1 MEMTPELMESF
12 AAAMGGALAQGMAK
26 HDDEKRERDEE
37 RERAEEAARE
47 RERLVEIVA
56 GIALADRERRAQAVC
71 RVLDEAR
78 SKAFDDMLNELS
90 RDPEMVK
97 PINYVERYN
106 ALRSVGDSR
115 VVVQKLELT
124 LDQADALLKRV
135 SASNPVSALER
146 AAAAYAK
153 SAMEFS
159 GAEVGEPD
167 DDVSS
172 ELIDLQRSLGD
183 GLVSA
188 SRELGDEI
196 AQLVRGVFDEC
207 ATPSSDAVVQ
217 AVERERARHLEDGE
231 RNRELVDAVRSA
243 IDSVL
248 KAAVENAEQVAGKK
262 LTFDLPDAYTCDASL
277 GDVSSAEKLGELA
290 REVRRSFATFKEV
303 IADNGV
309 FAAFAGTGSFGNCQ
323 GDIWFWDDECEY
335 TGGRPGS
342 RQLEGIECG
351 VEEDRVGDSLERCIE
366 RMREFNARE
375 YWGMLDDDFP
385 QHVDAFWYGFE
396 HYMRELGEICRV
408 DMRSFKRYCTDV
420 DGRVHNACWELALRM
435 DDVQAR
441 EFARK
446 FE

>member
-26 HDDEKRERDEE
+26 HDEERRERDEE

-78 SKAFDDMLNELS
+78 SKAYDDMMDELS
-90 RDPEMVK
+90 CDPEMVK

-135 SASNPVSALER
+135 SASNPASALER

-217 AVERERARHLEDGE
+217 AAERERARHLEDGE
-231 RNRELVDAVRSA
+231 RNRELVDAVLSA
-243 IDSVL
+243 IDAVL
-248 KAAVENAEQVAGKK
+248 RAAVENAEQVAGKK
-262 LTFDLPDAYTCDASL
+262 LTFDLPDAYTCDVSL

-351 VEEDRVGDSLERCIE
+351 VEEDRGGDSLERCIE

-420 DGRVHNACWELALRM
+420 DGRVRNACWELALRM
-435 DDVQAR
+435 DDVQAK

>member
-26 HDDEKRERDEE
+26 HDDDKRERDEE
-37 RERAEEAARE
+37 LERAEGAARE
-47 RERLVEIVA
+47 REGLLEIVA
-56 GIALADRERRAQAVC
+56 GIARADRERRARAVC
-71 RVLDEAR
+71 RAIDEAR
-78 SKAFDDMLNELS
+78 SKAYDDMLDELS
-90 RDPEMVK
+90 RDVEMVK

-115 VVVQKLELT
+115 VVAQKLELT

-135 SASNPVSALER
+135 STCNPAGALER

-153 SAMEFS
+153 SAI
-159 GAEVGEPD
+159 GLAGIEVGRPD

-188 SRELGDEI
+188 SRELGDEM

-207 ATPSSDAVVQ
+207 STPSSDA
-217 AVERERARHLEDGE
+217 AERAAERERARHLEDGE

-243 IDSVL
+243 IDAVL
-248 KAAVENAEQVAGKK
+248 KAAVEDAEQVAGEK
-262 LTFDLPDAYTCDASL
+262 LTFDLPDAYTCDVSL
-277 GDVSSAEKLGELA
+277 GDVSSVEKLDGLA

-303 IADNGV
+303 IVDNGV

-351 VEEDRVGDSLERCIE
+351 VEEDQGGDSLERCIE

-375 YWGMLDDDFP
+375 YWGMLDDDFA
-385 QHVDAFWYGFE
+385 QHVDAFWYGFAR
-396 HYMRELGEICRV
+396 YMRELSDVCRV

-420 DGRVHNACWELALRM
+420 DGRVRNACWELALRM
-435 DDVQAR
+435 DDVQAK
-441 EFARK
+441 EFAKK

>member
-78 SKAFDDMLNELS
+78 SKAYDDMMDELS
-90 RDPEMVK
+90 CDPEMVK

-124 LDQADALLKRV
+124 LDQADAMLKRV
-135 SASNPVSALER
+135 SASNPASALER

-217 AVERERARHLEDGE
+217 AAERERARHLEDGE
-231 RNRELVDAVRSA
+231 RNRELVDAVLSA
-243 IDSVL
+243 IDAVL
-248 KAAVENAEQVAGKK
+248 RAAVENAEQVAGKK

-303 IADNGV
+303 VADNGV

-408 DMRSFKRYCTDV
+408 DMHSFKRYCTDV
-420 DGRVHNACWELALRM
+420 DGRVRNACWELALRM

>member
-26 HDDEKRERDEE
+26 HDEEKRERDEE

-78 SKAFDDMLNELS
+78 SKAYDDMMDELS
-90 RDPEMVK
+90 CDPEMVK

-135 SASNPVSALER
+135 SASNPASALER

-217 AVERERARHLEDGE
+217 AAERERARHLEDGE
-231 RNRELVDAVRSA
+231 RNRELVDAVLSA
-243 IDSVL
+243 IDAVL
-248 KAAVENAEQVAGKK
+248 RAAVENAEQVAGKK
-262 LTFDLPDAYTCDASL
+262 LTFDLPDAYTCDVSL

-351 VEEDRVGDSLERCIE
+351 VEEDRGGDSLERCIE

-408 DMRSFKRYCTDV
+408 DMHSFKRYCTDV
-420 DGRVHNACWELALRM
+420 DGRVRNACWELALRM

>member
-26 HDDEKRERDEE
+26 HDEEKRERDEE

-78 SKAFDDMLNELS
+78 SKAYDDMMDELS
-90 RDPEMVK
+90 CDPEMVK

-135 SASNPVSALER
+135 SASNPASALER

-217 AVERERARHLEDGE
+217 AAERERARHLEDGE

-262 LTFDLPDAYTCDASL
+262 LTFDLPDAYTCDVSL

-351 VEEDRVGDSLERCIE
+351 VEEDRGGDSLERCIE

-408 DMRSFKRYCTDV
+408 DMHSFKRYCTDV
-420 DGRVHNACWELALRM
+420 DGRVRNACWELALRM

>member
-26 HDDEKRERDEE
+26 HDEEKRERDEE

-78 SKAFDDMLNELS
+78 SKAYDDMMDELS
-90 RDPEMVK
+90 CDPEMVK

-135 SASNPVSALER
+135 SASNPASALER

-217 AVERERARHLEDGE
+217 AAERERARHLEDGE
-231 RNRELVDAVRSA
+231 RNRELVDAVLSA
-243 IDSVL
+243 IDAVL
-248 KAAVENAEQVAGKK
+248 RAAVENAEQVAGKK
-262 LTFDLPDAYTCDASL
+262 LTFDLPDAYTCDVSF

-385 QHVDAFWYGFE
+385 QHVDAFWYGFD
-396 HYMRELGEICRV
+396 HYMCELSDICRV

-420 DGRVHNACWELALRM
+420 DGRVRNACWELALRM

>member
-26 HDDEKRERDEE
+26 HDEEKRERDEE

-78 SKAFDDMLNELS
+78 SKAYDDMMDELS
-90 RDPEMVK
+90 CDPEMVK

-135 SASNPVSALER
+135 SASNPASALER

-217 AVERERARHLEDGE
+217 AAERERARHLEDGE
-231 RNRELVDAVRSA
+231 RNRELVDAVFSA
-243 IDSVL
+243 IDAVL
-248 KAAVENAEQVAGKK
+248 RAAVENAEQVAGKK
-262 LTFDLPDAYTCDASL
+262 LTFDLPDAYTCDVSL

-408 DMRSFKRYCTDV
+408 DMHSFKRYCTDV
-420 DGRVHNACWELALRM
+420 DGRVRNACWELALRM

>member
-217 AVERERARHLEDGE
+217 AAERERARHLEDGE

-408 DMRSFKRYCTDV
+408 DMHSFKRYCTDV
-420 DGRVHNACWELALRM
+420 DGRVRNACWELALRM

-441 EFARK
+441 DFARK

>member
-1 MEMTPELMESF
+1 MEMTPEFMESF

-78 SKAFDDMLNELS
+78 SKAYDDMMDELS
-90 RDPEMVK
+90 CDPEMVK

-135 SASNPVSALER
+135 SASNPASALER

-183 GLVSA
+183 GLVFA

-217 AVERERARHLEDGE
+217 AAERERARHLEDGE

-262 LTFDLPDAYTCDASL
+262 LTFDLPDAYTCDVSL
-277 GDVSSAEKLGELA
+277 EDVSSAEKLGELA

-303 IADNGV
+303 VADNGV

-351 VEEDRVGDSLERCIE
+351 IEEDQGGDSLERCIE

-396 HYMRELGEICRV
+396 HYMRELGVICRV
-408 DMRSFKRYCTDV
+408 DMRSFKRYCIDV
-420 DGRVHNACWELALRM
+420 DGRVRNACWELALRM

>member
-26 HDDEKRERDEE
+26 HDEEKRERDEE

-78 SKAFDDMLNELS
+78 SKAYDDMMDELS
-90 RDPEMVK
+90 CDPEMVK

-135 SASNPVSALER
+135 SASNPASALER

-153 SAMEFS
+153 SAMESS

-217 AVERERARHLEDGE
+217 AAERERARHLEDGE
-231 RNRELVDAVRSA
+231 RNRELVDAVLSA
-243 IDSVL
+243 IDAVL
-248 KAAVENAEQVAGKK
+248 RAAVEDAEQVAGKQ
-262 LTFDLPDAYTCDASL
+262 LAFELPDAYTCDVSL
-277 GDVSSAEKLGELA
+277 GDISSAEKLRELA

-351 VEEDRVGDSLERCIE
+351 VEEDRGGDSLERCIE
-366 RMREFNARE
+366 RMREFNACE
-375 YWGMLDDDFP
+375 YWGMLDDDYA
-385 QHVDAFWYGFE
+385 QHVDAFWYGFS
-396 HYMRELGEICRV
+396 HYMDELGTLCRF
-408 DMRSFKRYCTDV
+408 DMRPFASYCKDV
-420 DGRVHNACWELALRM
+420 DGRLHNACWELALRM
-435 DDVQAR
+435 DDVQAQ

>member
-26 HDDEKRERDEE
+26 HDEEKRERDEE
-37 RERAEEAARE
+37 RERAEEASRE

-78 SKAFDDMLNELS
+78 SKAYDDMMDELS
-90 RDPEMVK
+90 CDPEMVK

-135 SASNPVSALER
+135 SASNPASALER

-183 GLVSA
+183 GLVFA

-217 AVERERARHLEDGE
+217 AAERERARHLEDGE

-262 LTFDLPDAYTCDASL
+262 LTFDLPDAYTCDVSL
-277 GDVSSAEKLGELA
+277 EDVSSAEKLGELA

-303 IADNGV
+303 VADNGV

-351 VEEDRVGDSLERCIE
+351 IEEDQGGDSLERCIE

-408 DMRSFKRYCTDV
+408 DMRSFKRYCIDV
-420 DGRVHNACWELALRM
+420 DGRVRNACWELALRM

>member
-78 SKAFDDMLNELS
+78 SKAYDDMMDELS
-90 RDPEMVK
+90 CDPEMVK

-135 SASNPVSALER
+135 SASNPASALER

-183 GLVSA
+183 GLVFA

-217 AVERERARHLEDGE
+217 AAERERARHLEDGE

-262 LTFDLPDAYTCDASL
+262 LTFDLPDAYTCDVSL
-277 GDVSSAEKLGELA
+277 EDVSSAEKLGELA

-303 IADNGV
+303 VADNGV

-351 VEEDRVGDSLERCIE
+351 VEEDQGGDSLERCIE
-366 RMREFNARE
+366 RMREFNVRE

-408 DMRSFKRYCTDV
+408 DMRSFKRYCIDV
-420 DGRVHNACWELALRM
+420 DGRVRNACWELALRM

>member
-78 SKAFDDMLNELS
+78 SKAYDDMMDELS
-90 RDPEMVK
+90 CDPEMVK

-135 SASNPVSALER
+135 SASNPASALER

-183 GLVSA
+183 GLVFA

-207 ATPSSDAVVQ
+207 AAPSSDAVVQ
-217 AVERERARHLEDGE
+217 AAERERARHLEDGE

-262 LTFDLPDAYTCDASL
+262 LTFDLPDAYTCDVSL
-277 GDVSSAEKLGELA
+277 EDVSSAEKLGELA

-303 IADNGV
+303 VADNGV

-351 VEEDRVGDSLERCIE
+351 IEEDQGGDSLERCIE

-408 DMRSFKRYCTDV
+408 DMRSFKRYCIDV
-420 DGRVHNACWELALRM
+420 DGRVRNACWELALRM

>member
-1 MEMTPELMESF
+1 MEMTTELMESF

-26 HDDEKRERDEE
+26 HDDEKCERDEE

-78 SKAFDDMLNELS
+78 SKAYDDMMDELS
-90 RDPEMVK
+90 CDPEMVK

-135 SASNPVSALER
+135 SASNPASALER

-183 GLVSA
+183 GLVFA

-217 AVERERARHLEDGE
+217 AAERERARHLEDGE

-262 LTFDLPDAYTCDASL
+262 LTFDLPDAYTCDVSL
-277 GDVSSAEKLGELA
+277 EDVSSAEKLGELA

-303 IADNGV
+303 VADNGV

-351 VEEDRVGDSLERCIE
+351 IEEDQGGDSLERCIE

-408 DMRSFKRYCTDV
+408 DMRSFKRYCIDV
-420 DGRVHNACWELALRM
+420 DGRVRNACWELALRM
-435 DDVQAR
+435 DDDQAR

>member
-26 HDDEKRERDEE
+26 HDEEKRERDEE

-78 SKAFDDMLNELS
+78 SKAYDDMMDELS
-90 RDPEMVK
+90 CDPEMVK

-135 SASNPVSALER
+135 SASNPASALER

-217 AVERERARHLEDGE
+217 AAERERARHLEDGE
-231 RNRELVDAVRSA
+231 RNRELVDAVLSA
-243 IDSVL
+243 IDAVL
-248 KAAVENAEQVAGKK
+248 RAAVENAEQVAGKK
-262 LTFDLPDAYTCDASL
+262 LTFDLPDAYTCDVSL

-351 VEEDRVGDSLERCIE
+351 VEEDRGGDSLERCIE

-420 DGRVHNACWELALRM
+420 DGRVRNACWELALRM
-435 DDVQAR
+435 DDVQAK

>member
-26 HDDEKRERDEE
+26 HDEEKRERDEE

-78 SKAFDDMLNELS
+78 SKAYDDMMDELS
-90 RDPEMVK
+90 CDPEMVK

-135 SASNPVSALER
+135 SASNPASALER

-159 GAEVGEPD
+159 GVEVGEPD

-217 AVERERARHLEDGE
+217 AAERERARHLEDGE
-231 RNRELVDAVRSA
+231 RNRELVDAVLSA
-243 IDSVL
+243 IDAVL
-248 KAAVENAEQVAGKK
+248 RAAVENAEQVAGKK
-262 LTFDLPDAYTCDASL
+262 LTFDLPDAYTCDVSL

-303 IADNGV
+303 VADNGV

-342 RQLEGIECG
+342 CQLEGIECG
-351 VEEDRVGDSLERCIE
+351 VEEDRGGDSLERCIE
-366 RMREFNARE
+366 RMREFNVRE
-375 YWGMLDDDFP
+375 YWGMLDDDFA
-385 QHVDAFWYGFE
+385 QHVDAFWYGFD
-396 HYMRELGEICRV
+396 HYMCELSDICRV

-420 DGRVHNACWELALRM
+420 DGRVRNACWELALRM

>member
-26 HDDEKRERDEE
+26 HDEEKRERDEE

-97 PINYVERYN
+97 PINYVERCN

-124 LDQADALLKRV
+124 LDQADAMLKRV
-135 SASNPVSALER
+135 SASNPASALER

-217 AVERERARHLEDGE
+217 AAERERARHLEDGE
-231 RNRELVDAVRSA
+231 RNRELVDAVLSA
-243 IDSVL
+243 IDAVL
-248 KAAVENAEQVAGKK
+248 RAAVENAEQVAGKK
-262 LTFDLPDAYTCDASL
+262 LTFDLPDAYTCDVSL

-342 RQLEGIECG
+342 RQLEGIERS

-441 EFARK
+441 DFARK

>member
-78 SKAFDDMLNELS
+78 SKAYDDMMDELS
-90 RDPEMVK
+90 CDPEMVK

-106 ALRSVGDSR
+106 ALWSLGDSR

-135 SASNPVSALER
+135 SASNPASALER

-183 GLVSA
+183 GLVFA

-217 AVERERARHLEDGE
+217 AAERERARHLEDGE

-262 LTFDLPDAYTCDASL
+262 LTFDLPDAYTCDVSL
-277 GDVSSAEKLGELA
+277 EDVSSAEKLGELA

-303 IADNGV
+303 VADNGV

-351 VEEDRVGDSLERCIE
+351 IEEDQGGDSLERCIE

-408 DMRSFKRYCTDV
+408 DMRSFKRYCIDV
-420 DGRVHNACWELALRM
+420 DGRVRNACWELALRM

>member
-26 HDDEKRERDEE
+26 HDEEKRERDEE

-441 EFARK
+441 DFARK

>member
-26 HDDEKRERDEE
+26 HDEEKRERDEE

-78 SKAFDDMLNELS
+78 SKAYDDMMDELS
-90 RDPEMVK
+90 CDPEMVK

-135 SASNPVSALER
+135 SASNPASALER

-217 AVERERARHLEDGE
+217 AAERERARHLEDGE
-231 RNRELVDAVRSA
+231 RNRELVDAVLSA
-243 IDSVL
+243 IDAVL
-248 KAAVENAEQVAGKK
+248 RAAVENAEQVAGKK
-262 LTFDLPDAYTCDASL
+262 LTFDLPDAYTCDVSL

-408 DMRSFKRYCTDV
+408 DMHSFKRYCTDV
-420 DGRVHNACWELALRM
+420 DGRVRNACWELALRM

>member
-37 RERAEEAARE
+37 RKRAEGAARE
-47 RERLVEIVA
+47 RERLAEIVA
-56 GIALADRERRAQAVC
+56 GIARADRERRARAVC
-71 RVLDEAR
+71 RALDEAR
-78 SKAFDDMLNELS
+78 SKAYDDMMDEL
-90 RDPEMVK
+90 RCDPEMVK

-124 LDQADALLKRV
+124 LDQADSLLKRV
-135 SASNPVSALER
+135 SASNPASALER

-188 SRELGDEI
+188 SRELGDEM

-217 AVERERARHLEDGE
+217 AAERERARHLEDGE
-231 RNRELVDAVRSA
+231 RNRELVDAVLSA
-243 IDSVL
+243 IDAVL
-248 KAAVENAEQVAGKK
+248 RAAVENAEQVAGKK
-262 LTFDLPDAYTCDASL
+262 LTFDLPDAYTCDVSL

-303 IADNGV
+303 VADNGV

-351 VEEDRVGDSLERCIE
+351 VEEDRGGDSLERCIE

-408 DMRSFKRYCTDV
+408 DMHSFKRYCTDV
-420 DGRVHNACWELALRM
+420 DGRVRNACWELALRM

-441 EFARK
+441 DFARK

>member
-78 SKAFDDMLNELS
+78 SKAYDDMMDELS

-115 VVVQKLELT
+115 VVLQKLELT

-135 SASNPVSALER
+135 SASNPASALER

-183 GLVSA
+183 GLVFA

-207 ATPSSDAVVQ
+207 ASPSSDAVVQ
-217 AVERERARHLEDGE
+217 AAERERARHLEDGE

-243 IDSVL
+243 IDAVL

-262 LTFDLPDAYTCDASL
+262 LTFDLPDAYTCDVSL
-277 GDVSSAEKLGELA
+277 EDVSSAEKLGELA

-303 IADNGV
+303 VADNGV

-351 VEEDRVGDSLERCIE
+351 VEEDRGGDSLERCIE

-408 DMRSFKRYCTDV
+408 DMRSFKRYCIDV
-420 DGRVHNACWELALRM
+420 DGRVRNACWELALRM

>member
-26 HDDEKRERDEE
+26 HDEEKRERDEE

-124 LDQADALLKRV
+124 LDQADAMLKRV
-135 SASNPVSALER
+135 SASNPASALER

-196 AQLVRGVFDEC
+196 AKLVRGVFDEC

-217 AVERERARHLEDGE
+217 AAERERALHLEDGE
-231 RNRELVDAVRSA
+231 RNRELVDAVLSA
-243 IDSVL
+243 IDAVL
-248 KAAVENAEQVAGKK
+248 RAAVENAEQVAGKK
-262 LTFDLPDAYTCDASL
+262 LTFDLPDAYTCDVSL

-342 RQLEGIECG
+342 RQLEGIERG

-441 EFARK
+441 DFARK

>member
-26 HDDEKRERDEE
+26 HDEEKRERDEE

-217 AVERERARHLEDGE
+217 AVEREPARHLEDGE

-303 IADNGV
+303 VADNGV

-351 VEEDRVGDSLERCIE
+351 VEEDRGGDSLERCIE

-408 DMRSFKRYCTDV
+408 DMHSFKRYCTDV
-420 DGRVHNACWELALRM
+420 DGRVRNACWELALRM

>member
-26 HDDEKRERDEE
+26 HDEEKRERDEE

-78 SKAFDDMLNELS
+78 SKAYDDMMDELS
-90 RDPEMVK
+90 CDPEMVK

-124 LDQADALLKRV
+124 LDQ
-135 SASNPVSALER
+135 

-217 AVERERARHLEDGE
+217 AAERERARHLEDGE
-231 RNRELVDAVRSA
+231 RNRELVDAVLSA
-243 IDSVL
+243 IDAVL
-248 KAAVENAEQVAGKK
+248 RAAVENAEQVAGKK
-262 LTFDLPDAYTCDASL
+262 LTFDLPDAYTCDVSL

-408 DMRSFKRYCTDV
+408 DMHSFKRYCTDV
-420 DGRVHNACWELALRM
+420 DGRVRNACWELALRM

>member
-26 HDDEKRERDEE
+26 HDEEKRERDEE

-56 GIALADRERRAQAVC
+56 GIASADRERRAQAVC

-207 ATPSSDAVVQ
+207 ATPFSDAVVQ

-231 RNRELVDAVRSA
+231 RNRELVDAVLSA
-243 IDSVL
+243 IDAVL
-248 KAAVENAEQVAGKK
+248 RAAVENAEQVAGKK
-262 LTFDLPDAYTCDASL
+262 LTFDLPDAYTCDVSL

-408 DMRSFKRYCTDV
+408 DMHSFKRYCTDV
-420 DGRVHNACWELALRM
+420 DGRVRNACWELALRM

>member
-26 HDDEKRERDEE
+26 HDEEKRERDEE

-56 GIALADRERRAQAVC
+56 GIALADRERRARAVC

-78 SKAFDDMLNELS
+78 SKAYDDMMDELGC
-90 RDPEMVK
+90 DPEMVK

-124 LDQADALLKRV
+124 LDQADAMLKRV
-135 SASNPVSALER
+135 SASNPASALER

-217 AVERERARHLEDGE
+217 AAERERARHLEDGE
-231 RNRELVDAVRSA
+231 RNRELVDAVLSA
-243 IDSVL
+243 IDAVL
-248 KAAVENAEQVAGKK
+248 RAAVENAEQVAGKK
-262 LTFDLPDAYTCDASL
+262 LTFDLPDAYTCDVSL
-277 GDVSSAEKLGELA
+277 GDVSSVEKLGELA

-351 VEEDRVGDSLERCIE
+351 VEEDRGGDSLERCIE

-441 EFARK
+441 DFARK

>member
-26 HDDEKRERDEE
+26 HDEEKRERDEE

-124 LDQADALLKRV
+124 LDQADAMLKRV
-135 SASNPVSALER
+135 SASNPASALER

-217 AVERERARHLEDGE
+217 AAERERARHLEDGE
-231 RNRELVDAVRSA
+231 RNRELVDAVLSA
-243 IDSVL
+243 IDAVL
-248 KAAVENAEQVAGKK
+248 RAAVENAEQVAGKK
-262 LTFDLPDAYTCDASL
+262 LTFDLPDAYTCDVSL

-342 RQLEGIECG
+342 RQLEGIERG

-441 EFARK
+441 DFARK

>member
-78 SKAFDDMLNELS
+78 SKAYDDMMDELS
-90 RDPEMVK
+90 CDPEMVK

-135 SASNPVSALER
+135 SASNPASALER
-146 AAAAYAK
+146 ATAAYAK

-183 GLVSA
+183 GLVFA

-217 AVERERARHLEDGE
+217 AAERERARHLEDGE

-262 LTFDLPDAYTCDASL
+262 LTFDLPDAYTCDVSL
-277 GDVSSAEKLGELA
+277 EDVSSAEKLGELA

-303 IADNGV
+303 VADNGV

-351 VEEDRVGDSLERCIE
+351 IEEDQGGDSLERCIE

-408 DMRSFKRYCTDV
+408 DMRSFKRYCIDV
-420 DGRVHNACWELALRM
+420 DGRVRNACWELALRM

>member
-71 RVLDEAR
+71 HVLDEAR
-78 SKAFDDMLNELS
+78 SKAYDDMMDELS
-90 RDPEMVK
+90 CDPEMVK

-124 LDQADALLKRV
+124 LDQADAMLKRV
-135 SASNPVSALER
+135 SASNPASALER

-183 GLVSA
+183 GLASA

-217 AVERERARHLEDGE
+217 AAERERARHLEDGE
-231 RNRELVDAVRSA
+231 RNRELVDAVLSA
-243 IDSVL
+243 IDAVL
-248 KAAVENAEQVAGKK
+248 RAAVENAEQVAGKK
-262 LTFDLPDAYTCDASL
+262 LTFDLPDAYTCDVSF

-408 DMRSFKRYCTDV
+408 DMHSFKRYCTDV
-420 DGRVHNACWELALRM
+420 DGRVRNACWELALRM

-446 FE
+446 LE

>member
-26 HDDEKRERDEE
+26 HDEEKREWDEE

-78 SKAFDDMLNELS
+78 SKAYDDMMDELS
-90 RDPEMVK
+90 CDPEMVK

-135 SASNPVSALER
+135 SASNPASALER

-217 AVERERARHLEDGE
+217 AAERERARHLEDGE
-231 RNRELVDAVRSA
+231 RNRELVDAVLSA
-243 IDSVL
+243 IDAVL
-248 KAAVENAEQVAGKK
+248 RAAVENAEQVAGKK
-262 LTFDLPDAYTCDASL
+262 LTFDLPDAYTCDVSL

-408 DMRSFKRYCTDV
+408 DMHSFKRYCTDV
-420 DGRVHNACWELALRM
+420 DGRVRNACWELALRM

>member
-37 RERAEEAARE
+37 RKRAEGAARE
-47 RERLVEIVA
+47 RERLAEIVA
-56 GIALADRERRAQAVC
+56 GIARADRERRARAVC
-71 RVLDEAR
+71 RALDEVR
-78 SKAFDDMLNELS
+78 SKAYDDMLDELS
-90 RDPEMVK
+90 RDAEMVK

-115 VVVQKLELT
+115 VVAQKLELT

-135 SASNPVSALER
+135 SASNPASALER

-153 SAMEFS
+153 SAA
-159 GAEVGEPD
+159 GLAGIEVGEPD

-183 GLVSA
+183 GLVTA
-188 SRELGDEI
+188 SRELGDEM

-207 ATPSSDAVVQ
+207 ATPSSEAVVQ
-217 AVERERARHLEDGE
+217 AAERERARHLEDGE
-231 RNRELVDAVRSA
+231 RNRELVDAVLSA
-243 IDSVL
+243 IDAVL
-248 KAAVENAEQVAGKK
+248 RAAVENAEQVAGKK
-262 LTFDLPDAYTCDASL
+262 LTFDLPDAYTCDVSL

-303 IADNGV
+303 VADNGV

-351 VEEDRVGDSLERCIE
+351 VEEDRGGDSLERCIE

-420 DGRVHNACWELALRM
+420 DGRVRNACWELALRM
-435 DDVQAR
+435 DDVQAK

>member
-26 HDDEKRERDEE
+26 HDEEKRERDEE

-115 VVVQKLELT
+115 VVAQKLELT

-135 SASNPVSALER
+135 SASNPASALER

-217 AVERERARHLEDGE
+217 AAERERARHLEDGE
-231 RNRELVDAVRSA
+231 RNRELVDAVLSA
-243 IDSVL
+243 IDAVL
-248 KAAVENAEQVAGKK
+248 RAAVENAEQVAGKK
-262 LTFDLPDAYTCDASL
+262 LTFDLPDAYTCDVSL

-303 IADNGV
+303 VADNGV

-351 VEEDRVGDSLERCIE
+351 VEEDRAGDSLERCIE

-408 DMRSFKRYCTDV
+408 DMHSFKRYCTDV
-420 DGRVHNACWELALRM
+420 DGRVRNACWELALRM

>member
-26 HDDEKRERDEE
+26 HDEENRERDEE

-78 SKAFDDMLNELS
+78 FKAYDDMMDELS
-90 RDPEMVK
+90 CDPEMVK

-135 SASNPVSALER
+135 SASNPASALER

-217 AVERERARHLEDGE
+217 AAERERARHLEDGE
-231 RNRELVDAVRSA
+231 RNRELVDAVLSA
-243 IDSVL
+243 IDAVL
-248 KAAVENAEQVAGKK
+248 RAAVENAEQVAGKK
-262 LTFDLPDAYTCDASL
+262 LTFDLPDAYTCDVSL

-408 DMRSFKRYCTDV
+408 DMHSFKRYCTDV
-420 DGRVHNACWELALRM
+420 DGRVRNACWELALRM

>member
-78 SKAFDDMLNELS
+78 SKAYDDMMDELS
-90 RDPEMVK
+90 CDPEMVK

-135 SASNPVSALER
+135 SASNPASALER

-183 GLVSA
+183 GLVFA

-217 AVERERARHLEDGE
+217 AAERERARHLEDGE

-262 LTFDLPDAYTCDASL
+262 LTFDLPDAYTCDVSL
-277 GDVSSAEKLGELA
+277 EDVSSAEKLGELA

-303 IADNGV
+303 VADNGV

-351 VEEDRVGDSLERCIE
+351 IEEDQGGDSLERCIE

-385 QHVDAFWYGFE
+385 QHVDAFWYGFD
-396 HYMRELGEICRV
+396 HYMRELSDICRV

-420 DGRVHNACWELALRM
+420 DGRVRNACWELALRM

>member
-26 HDDEKRERDEE
+26 HDEEKRERDEE

-78 SKAFDDMLNELS
+78 SKAYDDMMDELS
-90 RDPEMVK
+90 CDPEMVK

-135 SASNPVSALER
+135 SASNPASALER

-217 AVERERARHLEDGE
+217 AAERERARHLEDGE
-231 RNRELVDAVRSA
+231 RNRELVDAVLSA
-243 IDSVL
+243 IDAVL
-248 KAAVENAEQVAGKK
+248 RAAVENAEQVAGKK
-262 LTFDLPDAYTCDASL
+262 LTFDLPDAYTCDVSL

-408 DMRSFKRYCTDV
+408 DMHSFKRYCTDV
-420 DGRVHNACWELALRM
+420 DGHVRNACWELALRM

>member
-26 HDDEKRERDEE
+26 HDEEKRERDEE
-37 RERAEEAARE
+37 RERAEKAARE

-56 GIALADRERRAQAVC
+56 GLALADRERRAQAVC

-78 SKAFDDMLNELS
+78 SKAYDDMMDELS
-90 RDPEMVK
+90 CDPEMVK

-135 SASNPVSALER
+135 SASNPASALER

-217 AVERERARHLEDGE
+217 AAERERARHLEDGE
-231 RNRELVDAVRSA
+231 RNRELVDAVLSA
-243 IDSVL
+243 IDAVL
-248 KAAVENAEQVAGKK
+248 RAAVENAEQVAGKK
-262 LTFDLPDAYTCDASL
+262 LTFDLPDAYTCDVSL

-408 DMRSFKRYCTDV
+408 DMHSFKRYCTDV
-420 DGRVHNACWELALRM
+420 DGRVRNACWELALRM